1 MKIYITGI
9 AGFLGSHLAKRM
21 LFLGH
26 QVGGNDS
33 MIGGE
38 KDNLPD
44 GIKFD
49 LTDCCDYDRMLENT
63 KGYDIVYHCAA
74 TAHEG
79 LSVFSP
85 NFITKNIYQASVA
98 TITAAIQN
106 KVKRF
111 VYCSSMARYGHQK
124 TPFTEDMKPE
134 PVDPYGIAKVAG
146 EETLKLLSEIH
157 GMEYNIAVPHNI
169 VGPNQ
174 KYDDPYRN
182 VMSIIINRNLQGKP
196 AIIYGDGEQSR
207 CFSYIDDVIYC
218 LEKLALNESIKG
230 ETINVNFDLS
240 TIQTKEVDFS
250 IFKNKNEFDYTTP
263 SGTKLTFK
271 ILTHGDERL
280 IDKDVEALKKINK
293 DVSSE
298 ISTRLRYM
306 IKSVDGKNDL
316 ATINKFVNNMLAKDS
331 RALREHIKSMSP
343 DMNMK
348 FEYTHE
354 DGEVEEAPIALGVGF
369 FWPSYQS

>member
-21 LFLGH
+21 LSLGH

-38 KDNLPD
+38 KDNLPEN
-44 GIKFD
+44 IKFD

-106 KVKRF
+106 RVKRF

-124 TPFTEDMKPE
+124 NPFTEDMKPE

-146 EETLKLLSEIH
+146 EETLKLLAEIH

-207 CFSYIDDVIYC
+207 CFSYVDDVIYC
-218 LEKLALNESIKG
+218 LEKLALDENIKG
-230 ETINVNFDLS
+230 ETINVGPDEESSSINNLASLVSNATGYNGKPEYVPERPQEVKHATCSADKARRLLGYE
-240 TIQTKEVDFS
+240 TKTSLKEAV
-250 IFKNKNEFDYTTP
+250 IKTTEYIKNRGVRPFKYNLPLEIINERTP
-263 SGTKLTFK
+263 KTWRDK
-271 ILTHGDERL
+271 I
-280 IDKDVEALKKINK
+280 I
-293 DVSSE
+293 
-298 ISTRLRYM
+298 
-306 IKSVDGKNDL
+306 
-316 ATINKFVNNMLAKDS
+316 
-331 RALREHIKSMSP
+331 
-343 DMNMK
+343 
-348 FEYTHE
+348 
-354 DGEVEEAPIALGVGF
+354 
-369 FWPSYQS
+369 

>member
-1 MKIYITGI
+1 MTDKVYDFPTEVLDLPSQGKVYPLDHPLSSGQIRIKLMTAKEEDILSSSNLIKKG
-9 AGFLGSHLAKRM
+9 LAIDT
-21 LFLGH
+21 LFESII
-26 QVGGNDS
+26 V
-33 MIGGE
+33 
-38 KDNLPD
+38 D
-44 GIKFD
+44 GIKSD
-49 LTDCCDYDRMLENT
+49 DIIIGDKNAILLATRLL
-63 KGYDIVYHCAA
+63 GYGA
-74 TAHEG
+74 
-79 LSVFSP
+79 
-85 NFITKNIYQASVA
+85 
-98 TITAAIQN
+98 
-106 KVKRF
+106 
-111 VYCSSMARYGHQK
+111 
-124 TPFTEDMKPE
+124 
-134 PVDPYGIAKVAG
+134 
-146 EETLKLLSEIH
+146 
-157 GMEYNIAVPHNI
+157 EYN
-169 VGPNQ
+169 
-174 KYDDPYRN
+174 
-182 VMSIIINRNLQGKP
+182 LQF
-196 AIIYGDGEQSR
+196 
-207 CFSYIDDVIYC
+207 FSS
-218 LEKLALNESIKG
+218 KKG

-250 IFKNKNEFDYTTP
+250 VFKNKNEFDYTTP